1 MRELRVNERIKVVNE
16 MYDLLGLDKNKIIQF
31 KYGDDNIDPTKVESQ
46 QLPLAS
52 ATREDIYAH
61 FQIPMD
67 ETNNAIITTN
77 YTKPALKRMKKQ
89 TQELISKTNEMITY
103 MLESR
108 DSIVEHVFKYVDSTG
123 IHIPVHFR
131 RIINNIHK

>member
-1 MRELRVNERIKVVNE
+1 MTVRNN
-16 MYDLLGLDKNKIIQF
+16 KNKVIQF
-31 KYGDDNIDPTKVESQ
+31 TYGDDNIDPTKVESQ

-89 TQELISKTNEMITY
+89 TQDLISKTNEMITY

-108 DSIVEHVFKYVDSTG
+108 DSIVEHVFNKVQW
-123 IHIPVHFR
+123 
-131 RIINNIHK
+131 